1 MATNR
6 DELIAERLRLD
17 KTGSRVWLI
26 AGVVGLIGLGA
37 AAVLAT
43 TTEHGRQDFFHSYLA
58 NFMYFLSLALGGLVF
73 VLISHLTRA
82 GWSVALRRIAE
93 VLGWTV
99 LPLSV
104 LSLVILFGMHDL
116 YEWTHTDVVAGD
128 ELLQHKQAWLN
139 PTFFI
144 VRVVFYFAVWI
155 AMALFFL
162 RKSEAQDT
170 SGDSELTLQMEK
182 IAAPSAIVYSLTVTF
197 AAFDLIMSLYPHWY
211 STIFGVYYFSGCILG
226 FFALTPVVI
235 ALIKRRGY
243 LTRLITTEHAHDLGK
258 LMFGFVVF
266 WAYIAFSQYMLIWY
280 GNLPEET
287 VWYEAR
293 ENGIWAYISLTLLFG
308 HFYALGRHLLPR
320 DGRGA
325 ARGDTVSLDGSGLFL
340 RNRRPVPGCRLLA
353 VEPVEPD
360 SGQGPAAERVAE
372 FRECL
377 TNEHNTWPRWTT
389 AIPDR
394 RRRFSSE
401 SSAWY

>member
-1 MATNR
+1 MATDR

-17 KTGSRVWLI
+17 KSSSRVWLI
-26 AGVVGLIGLGA
+26 AGVIGLIGLGA

-93 VLGWTV
+93 VVGWTV

-116 YEWTHTDVVAGD
+116 YEWTHADVVARD

-139 PTFFI
+139 PIFFI
-144 VRVVFYFAVWI
+144 VRIMFYFAVWI

-170 SGDSELTLQMEK
+170 SGDSKLTLQMEK
-182 IAAPSAIVYSLTVTF
+182 TAAPSAIVYSLTVTF

-211 STIFGVYYFSGCILG
+211 STIFGVYYFAGCILG
-226 FFALTPVVI
+226 FFALAPVVV
-235 ALIKRRGY
+235 ALLKRRGY

-287 VWYEAR
+287 VWYQAR
-293 ENGIWAYISLTLLFG
+293 ENGIWAYISLALLFG
-308 HFYALGRHLLPR
+308 HFLLPFLWLMSR
-320 DGRGA
+320 YPKRRAATLVSGA
-325 ARGDTVSLDGSGLFL
+325 VWLLLMHWIDIFYLVMAEARPAGIPFRVMDLACFVGIGGLFL
-340 RNRRPVPGCRLLA
+340 AAVFWRLSRSKLIPVKDPRL
-353 VEPVEPD
+353 
-360 SGQGPAAERVAE
+360 G
-372 FRECL
+372 
-377 TNEHNTWPRWTT
+377 
-389 AIPDR
+389 
-394 RRRFSSE
+394 E
-401 SSAWY
+401 SLSFENA